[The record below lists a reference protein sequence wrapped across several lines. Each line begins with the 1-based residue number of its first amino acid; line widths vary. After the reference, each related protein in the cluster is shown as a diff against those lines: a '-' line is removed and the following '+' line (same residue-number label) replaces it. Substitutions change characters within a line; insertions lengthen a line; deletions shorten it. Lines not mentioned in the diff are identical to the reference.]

1 MWNVRRPMGAQRKQS
16 SSPIAIFYLVLGLI
30 LAVLYLATEKW
41 SARCEYF

>member
-16 SSPIAIFYLVLGLI
+16 SSPIAIFYLI